1 MEGSRLGSLFAAVAS
16 NNDPMNVWISH
27 LGHALPGPA
36 LPQADIVDWLEPRL
50 TPDSD
55 RGRLRRFAART
66 GVASRHSVLDLFGAE
81 GNALYPRHAAHADA
95 GLRSRAFARH
105 SVPLA
110 TAAVR
115 QACPGALPAITH
127 VIVATCTGAVA
138 PGLDLQLVEALG
150 LSRQVRRTMI
160 TFMGCY
166 AAVPAM
172 RAAWDACR
180 ADPTA
185 IVLVVCCELSS
196 LHFQPGPQDDALIG
210 ACLFGDGATAAIV
223 QSSEEPLGTGLA
235 IIRDASQIVPDTAAH
250 MAWQASAT
258 GFTLR
263 LSPAIGAS
271 IGTAVGEVVDQLRQ
285 GTPQTALRWAIHPGS
300 LRMVNDAERLLGLLP
315 TTLDPSRAALAD
327 AGNRSSATVL
337 AVLEKQLTTAWN
349 GPLALLACGPGL
361 TIDGLLL
368 ERTT

>member
-1 MEGSRLGSLFAAVAS
+1 MH
-16 NNDPMNVWISH
+16 VWISH

-50 TPDSD
+50 TSDSD
-55 RGRLRRFAART
+55 VGRLRRFAART
-66 GVASRHSVLDLFGAE
+66 GVTSRHSVLDLFGPE
-81 GNALYPRHAAHADA
+81 GDELYPRYAVHADA
-95 GLRSRAFARH
+95 GMRSRAFSRH

-110 TAAVR
+110 AAAVR
-115 QACPGALPAITH
+115 QACPGPLPAITH
-127 VIVATCTGAVA
+127 VVVATCTGAVA

-150 LSRQVRRTMI
+150 LSRRVRRTMI

-172 RAAWDACR
+172 RVAWDACR
-180 ADPTA
+180 ADPSA

-223 QSSEEPLGTGLA
+223 QSHEEPLGTGLA
-235 IIRDASQIVPDTAAH
+235 IIRDASQVVPETATH

-271 IGTAVGEVVDQLRQ
+271 IGTVLGDVVEQLSQ
-285 GTPQTALRWAIHPGS
+285 GMPHASLRWAIHPGS
-300 LRMVNDAERLLGLLP
+300 LRMVDDAERLLGLLP
-315 TTLDPSRAALAD
+315 KTLDPSRNALSG

-337 AVLEKQLTTAWN
+337 TVLEQQLSTAWT